1 MDKNIIKKYLA
12 ETFLTEEKKGGKDND
27 GKLAKVADT
36 SKATQEKKSAKGT
49 QGVPGV
55 KVTAKV
61 NKETATSNKAGIK
74 AIEKD
79 MKEYEKPLKADANAK
94 EMAPNKFN
102 FKDKEEETYH
112 DEMENM
118 NGMEMLQYD
127 RTPDERFK
135 ERALEAIEGSSK
147 MGNNPEWANVVEK
160 GWGGDKEFGKNLAK
174 KIKDSGKKRSAETPT
189 FYMHGRDNSVDIKD
203 TGHRPYALESI
214 TNKKR
219 IVRENFMEGGEYDV
233 TVKSMDSNNFTAVVY
248 TEQMSPDEDGYV
260 VKGNYYADSESHE
273 PESLYHP
280 GNQGGLLYVQADITH
295 GYKTI
300 NGQKAPLTDEE
311 IQMLN
316 SDKRLIQILDDNL
329 YNEHERKSKDW
340 GPEPDFDL
348 DENKKTNK
356 PLIGENKNKK
366 QPMKRL
372 KFKKEFKGVAN
383 ALRMIPE
390 SYRVDSKVFEM
401 TDGNESYKIRWEGSL
416 NEGAAVVL
424 TASDKKM
431 VNEDMQKMKHLFN
444 YKSEDTLGLVKGK
457 NRVDENATFADIYA
471 KTKKLLSETE
481 DIEGQTADSE
491 GEWDDA
497 GITQAADAKKHVQG
511 SVSTEK
517 GTQAPAPKEGH
528 WDKIKIHAAA
538 SPTGGSKGS
547 TPKAEAKVGDASKAV
562 KQAPEAK
569 KHVEG
574 SVSTEKGTQAPAP
587 KNGEWDKVKKSAP
600 EATKDITGS
609 KKK

>member
-1 MDKNIIKKYLA
+1 
-12 ETFLTEEKKGGKDND
+12 
-27 GKLAKVADT
+27 
-36 SKATQEKKSAKGT
+36 
-49 QGVPGV
+49 
-55 KVTAKV
+55 
-61 NKETATSNKAGIK
+61 
-74 AIEKD
+74 
-79 MKEYEKPLKADANAK
+79 
-94 EMAPNKFN
+94 
-102 FKDKEEETYH
+102 
-112 DEMENM
+112 MENM

-203 TGHRPYALESI
+203 TGHRPYALESENN
-214 TNKKR
+214 TN
-219 IVRENFMEGGEYDV
+219 
-233 TVKSMDSNNFTAVVY
+233 
-248 TEQMSPDEDGYV
+248 
-260 VKGNYYADSESHE
+260 
-273 PESLYHP
+273 
-280 GNQGGLLYVQADITH
+280 
-295 GYKTI
+295 
-300 NGQKAPLTDEE
+300 APL
-311 IQMLN
+311 I
-316 SDKRLIQILDDNL
+316 K
-329 YNEHERKSKDW
+329 
-340 GPEPDFDL
+340 
-348 DENKKTNK
+348 EN
-356 PLIGENKNKK
+356 IK
-366 QPMKRL
+366 QTQTMKRL

-390 SYRVDSKVFEM
+390 SYKVDSKVFEM

-416 NEGAAVVL
+416 NEGAAVIL

-431 VNEDMQKMKHLFN
+431 VNEDIQKMKHLFN

-471 KTKKLLSETE
+471 KTKKLISETE

-497 GITQAADAKKHVQG
+497 GITQASDAKKHIQGSVSTEKGTQAPAPKNGQWAEIKMAQASDAKKHVQG

-547 TPKAEAKVGDASKAV
+547 TPKAEANVGDASKAV
-562 KQAPEAK
+562 KQAPEAT

-574 SVSTEKGTQAPAP
+574 SVSTEKGTSAPAP
-587 KNGEWDKVKKSAP
+587 KKGEWEKVKKSAP